1 MAASNY
7 ERELKFI
14 LMGDKDTI
22 DIVTKTCSEEEK
34 EKYYKILKKPFIV
47 VHAAGSYGVD
57 LVGVRSDISLL
68 IEIKSS
74 KSKKI
79 HFSSTGGKLQKQA
92 ERMRKDCERTGVL
105 PIYAFRLKNTRGDA
119 WRVFTFSMETNG
131 LNGLAKRFYA
141 KLPRL
146 RLTKDR
152 NLIMDWDEG
161 MPLSDFI
168 DMVVPL

>member
-7 ERELKFI
+7 ERELKSI
-14 LMGDKDTI
+14 LMGDKNTI
-22 DIVTKTCSEEEK
+22 DMVTKTCSEEEK

-47 VHAAGSYGVD
+47 VRAAGSYGVD
-57 LVGVRSDISLL
+57 LVGVRNDISLL

-74 KSKKI
+74 KSRKI

-92 ERMRKDCERTGVL
+92 ERMKKDCERAGVL

-131 LNGLAKRFYA
+131 LNGLAKRFYS